1 MLRYYIVET
10 KLTYFLL
17 FSFNFPYQA
26 LYYDVRSTL
35 DTRQNTVS
43 PFNLQC
49 VMFLISNADNKSRD
63 PFLNLVN
70 LET

>member
-10 KLTYFLL
+10 KLTYLLL
-17 FSFNFPYQA
+17 FSFNLPYQT
-26 LYYDVRSTL
+26 LYYDVRSSL
-35 DTRQNTVS
+35 DARQNTLS
-43 PFNLQC
+43 PFYLHC
-49 VMFLISNADNKSRD
+49 VMFIISNADNKSRD